1 MKVRHRVYHPPKRE
15 TERFRALFIQAYPIR
30 FSLGGFVDCVLGN
43 INKLMSFL
51 RNLRFV
57 RVVSLVGLPS
67 AYFGRPATAKAAGF
81 SVISML
87 FCLTALFEV
96 RFSINSRFFSLDAF
110 LYSR

>member
-51 RNLRFV
+51 RNLDRKSTRLNSSHQIISYAVFCLKKKKKKNNP
-57 RVVSLVGLPS
+57 SKLLVLPS
-67 AYFGRPATAKAAGF
+67 MAD
-81 SVISML
+81 L
-87 FCLTALFEV
+87 
-96 RFSINSRFFSLDAF
+96 SRT
-110 LYSR
+110 Y